1 MDKNTG
7 EFWAI
12 IGFDGNKARSIAR
25 GIEERCGKNM
35 VFAYY
40 CKREIYIKL
49 QDDTIIRW
57 FPSGSKARGYRYSK
71 LVCDSKINQEALN
84 NIILPQYLGD
94 EDDIVWL

>member
-12 IGFDGNKARSIAR
+12 IGFDENKARNIAKN
-25 GIEERCGKNM
+25 IEEKAEKNM

-40 CKREIYIKL
+40 CRREIYIKL

-57 FPSGSKARGYRYSK
+57 FPNANKARGYRYSK
-71 LVCDSKINQEALN
+71 LICDSEIDLETLN

-94 EDDIVWL
+94 YDDIVWL